1 MRGTD
6 GLGWIMKTGKAS
18 IRFEK
23 PPCII
28 GAASVVGKKEGDGPL
43 GNCFNQVEEDD
54 MFGMD
59 NWELA
64 ESECQKRTFLAALQD
79 AQLKDRKKPDFLFA
93 GDLLNQLTA
102 SSFGLLDFELPL
114 FGLYGACSTMG
125 EALCLAAMII
135 GGGMA
140 QTAAAVASSH
150 YASAQKQ
157 FRFPLEYGNQRPY
170 ASTWTVTGCGSVVL
184 AAHPSVERHS
194 EKLRP
199 YAYVTGVTAG
209 KIVDYGVQDSMN
221 MGAVMAP
228 AAADTILQHF
238 QDMNCSVNDYDRII
252 TGDLGTVGQTI
263 LLDLLQQ
270 NDLDIASRHM
280 DCGME
285 IYNARKQ
292 DTHAGGSGCGCA
304 AVVLCGYILKKLLTG
319 QWKRVLFV
327 PTGALFSPVSFN
339 EGQNI
344 PGIAHA
350 VELESPEPD

>member
-1 MRGTD
+1 M
-6 GLGWIMKTGKAS
+6 GWIMKIGKAS

-28 GAASVVGKKEGDGPL
+28 GAASVVGGKEGQGPL
-43 GNCFNQVEEDD
+43 GNCFDQVEEDD
-54 MFGMD
+54 LFGME

-79 AQLKDRKKPDFLFA
+79 AQLKGGAKPDFLFA

-102 SSFGLLDFELPL
+102 SSFGLLDFQVPWL
-114 FGLYGACSTMG
+114 GLYGACSTMG
-125 EALCLAAMII
+125 EAMCLASMAVA
-135 GGGMA
+135 GGMA
-140 QTAAAVASSH
+140 RTAAAIASSH

-170 ASTWTVTGCGSVVL
+170 AATWTVTGSGSVII
-184 AAHPSVERHS
+184 AAHPSLGSES
-194 EKLRP
+194 EKIRP
-199 YAYVTGVTAG
+199 YAYINGVTVG
-209 KIVDYGVQDSMN
+209 KIVDYGVKDSMN

-228 AAADTILQHF
+228 AAADTILQHL
-238 QDMNCSVNDYDRII
+238 QDTGSSAEEYDRII

-263 LLDLLQQ
+263 LLELLRK
-270 NDLDIASRHM
+270 NGVDISGIHM

-285 IYNARKQ
+285 IYDAQTQ

-304 AVVLCGYILKKLLTG
+304 AVVFCGYILKKLLTR

-350 VELESPEPD
+350 VELEAAG